1 VLLLRTNYSLVTPP
15 TLVLLPG
22 LDGTGDLFAPLTEG
36 LPKSLSTRVVRY
48 ETDCCSYTDCVIA
61 ARSALPVDQ
70 PFVLLGESF
79 SGPVAAAL
87 AAESPAGL
95 IGLIFCAS
103 FIRSPSSL
111 LTALKPLVEFGP
123 AIRPPAML
131 MAAFLL
137 GRFETPELRERMIQ
151 TIERVPAATLENR
164 LLAET
169 HAARRIQ
176 VPCVYLEASDDR
188 LVSASSVRE
197 VTAAVPHLQ
206 TQKINGPHFLL
217 QANPVDSA
225 AAILAF
231 VDSLVGLTP
240 AS

>member
-1 VLLLRTNYSLVTPP
+1 VLLLRTNDSLVTPP

-22 LDGTGDLFAPLTEG
+22 LDGTGDLFAPLTER
-36 LPKSLSTRVVRY
+36 LPKSLSTRVVTY
-48 ETDCCSYTDCVIA
+48 ETDCCSYVDCVIA
-61 ARSALPVDQ
+61 ARSALPADQ

-79 SGPVAAAL
+79 SGPVAVAL
-87 AAESPAGL
+87 AAERPAGL
-95 IGLIFCAS
+95 MGLIFCAS

-137 GRFETPELRERMIQ
+137 GRFETPERRAQMIQ
-151 TIERVPAATLENR
+151 TIERVPAATLKNR
-164 LLAET
+164 LLAVANVDET

-176 VPCVYLEASDDR
+176 VPCLYLEASDDR
-188 LVSASSVRE
+188 LVSASSARE
-197 VTAAVPHLQ
+197 VAAAVPHLQ

-225 AAILAF
+225 SAILAF
-231 VDSLVGLTP
+231 VYVARD
-240 AS
+240 